1 MDDVLIRLDE
11 VVSATSLKR
20 STIYK
25 YMRLGKFPKQ
35 KGGTFGIAAWR
46 LSDVNSWI
54 ASDKWPPIDG
64 GDDET

>member
-11 VVSATSLKR
+11 VISATSLKR

-25 YMRLGKFPKQ
+25 YMKLGKFPTQ
-35 KGGTFGIAAWR
+35 KGGTVGLAVWR

-54 ASDKWPPIDG
+54 ASDDWPPAN
-64 GDDET
+64 GDRDEA